1 MLRSKLYI
9 GMFPVAGLLILVC
22 LYSVYNHAKLSR
34 ELDRLQI
41 ERYGSISQVERVL
54 LATSQ
59 LERAILLEA
68 DGEHELA
75 RSAYERSMPVFENWM
90 ESDQVEEDLTP
101 FLRNLMSMGTAVFE
115 GKNGPRLKLL
125 NPLVEQIEAA
135 GFRSISDNNSI
146 IKNTN
151 DVLRGD
157 SQTHFYVVVSAIVAS
172 VFLMGYVAFQLSQRI
187 LKPIDALT
195 ESAAR
200 IGDGQYDMAGYTPS
214 SKDEIARL
222 ENAFVEMAGRIAE
235 YQRLTDKQVARTR
248 RRMEECFNNL
258 PNPVVFLNTERDLAY
273 QNPAAL
279 ELLSHVSWDAA
290 LLPQLTDR
298 IEKVFGTGEEIVETD
313 FDETVSVKIG
323 NETRFFLPIFVRVDS
338 DAVDEIECGLVL
350 QDITQLRLSD
360 ELKSD
365 MVATVSHEIK
375 TPVTSATMALHLV
388 LEKSLGELTNDQEDM
403 LQMAVDDLARLR
415 RLLDH
420 FLEIARLERKSPRL
434 DSVVESP
441 LRIISSVIDAFSM
454 ASQSKDIQ
462 LVSQVEET
470 LPKVSVDL
478 KAIEVG
484 LSNYVSNAIKFSPAG
499 SKVEVY
505 ACLVGSRVRFGV
517 RDEGPGL
524 SEEDREIVF
533 EKFYRSR
540 RHRKIDGVGLGLSI
554 VKDIA
559 IAHDG
564 SVGCAPLSPRGCDF
578 FLEID
583 PVDSRE
589 KIDSAAV

>member
-34 ELDRLQI
+34 ELDRLQV
-41 ERYGSISQVERVL
+41 ERYGSISEIERVL
-54 LATSQ
+54 LASSQ
-59 LERAILLEA
+59 MERAILLEA
-68 DGEHELA
+68 DGEQDLA
-75 RSAYERSMPVFENWM
+75 RRAFERSMPVFERWL
-90 ESDQVEEDLTP
+90 ESQKGESELTP
-101 FLRNLMSMGTAVFE
+101 LLRNFASMGKAVFE
-115 GKNGPRLKLL
+115 GSDKGVSLELMAPLL
-125 NPLVEQIEAA
+125 ERIQDA
-135 GFRSISDNNSI
+135 GYRSISENNSV
-146 IKNTN
+146 IKVTN
-151 DVLRGD
+151 EALRGD
-157 SQTHFYVVVSAIVAS
+157 SQAHFYVVVSAIIAS

-195 ESAAR
+195 EAASR
-200 IGDGQYDMAGYTPS
+200 IGDGRYDMTGYSPS

-222 ENAFVEMAGRIAE
+222 ESAFVEMAGRIAE
-235 YQRLTDKQVARTR
+235 YQRLSDIQVARTR

-258 PNPVVFLNTERDLAY
+258 PNPVVFLNSNRDLAY
-273 QNPAAL
+273 RNPAASD
-279 ELLSHVSWDAA
+279 LLNSVSWEEA
-290 LLPQLTDR
+290 LLPQLEDR
-298 IEKVFGTGEEIVETD
+298 IETVFGTGEEIVETD
-313 FDETVSVKIG
+313 FEETVFVKNG
-323 NETRFFLPIFVRVDS
+323 NETRFFLPLFVRVDS
-338 DAVDEIECGLVL
+338 EAVEEIECGLVL

-388 LEKSLGELTNDQEDM
+388 LEKSLGELTEDQEDM
-403 LQMAVDDLARLR
+403 LQTAVDDLARLR

-434 DSVVESP
+434 DSVPEIP

-454 ASQSKDIQ
+454 AAQSKDIQ
-462 LVSQVEET
+462 LVSHVEES

-484 LSNYVSNAIKFSPAG
+484 LSNYLSNAIKFSPAG
-499 SKVEVY
+499 SRVEVY
-505 ACLVGSRVRFGV
+505 ACRQGSRIRLGV

-524 SEEDREIVF
+524 GDQDLEIVF

-540 RHRKIDGVGLGLSI
+540 RNRTMDGVGLGLSI

-564 SVGCAPLSPRGCDF
+564 IVGCQPLEPRGCDF
-578 FLEID
+578 YIVLD
-583 PVDSRE
+583 P
-589 KIDSAAV
+589 AAEETPE